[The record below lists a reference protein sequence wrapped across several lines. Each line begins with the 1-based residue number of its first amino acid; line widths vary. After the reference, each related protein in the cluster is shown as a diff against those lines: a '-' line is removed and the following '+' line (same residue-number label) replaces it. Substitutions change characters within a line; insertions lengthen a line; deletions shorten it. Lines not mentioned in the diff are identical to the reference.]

1 MYSRYRSNTKCWS
14 RSCPSELG
22 RDSRPTH
29 LHFVQHLA
37 TKDPVTL
44 FILSSNI
51 TILSCM
57 KLKQAALGIISRILR
72 YAGILLLIY
81 ISMVFYLALTE
92 RRNAFPRAITH
103 NEARAA
109 IADKAKNINCTLD
122 DGTILEGFVVGNEQN
137 EVLLY
142 YPDAD
147 EDAAQFLAE
156 LDSLPGYAA
165 ATFNY
170 RGSGNNKGS
179 PSQETFESDAQ
190 MIYECA
196 TQINGNAPKVVA
208 GRGTGAILASRYAK
222 SAKTTLLI
230 DPVLSIAVAISDKY
244 RILYPKF
251 LVRANIEINANDI
264 SGTQNVII
272 LSDRARF
279 KDRTQAV
286 KSQFQGIKE
295 SYRDSK
301 TLSESL
307 SSVIFSK

>member
-1 MYSRYRSNTKCWS
+1 MKFK
-14 RSCPSELG
+14 EL
-22 RDSRPTH
+22 
-29 LHFVQHLA
+29 
-37 TKDPVTL
+37 
-44 FILSSNI
+44 
-51 TILSCM
+51 
-57 KLKQAALGIISRILR
+57 ALGTLSRILR
-72 YAGILLLIY
+72 FAGILLLIY

-92 RRNAFPRAITH
+92 RRIAFPRAITH
-103 NEARAA
+103 NEARTA
-109 IADKAKNINCTLD
+109 IADKAQSISCTLD
-122 DGTILEGFVVGNEQN
+122 DNTVLEGFVIGNKHDN
-137 EVLLY
+137 VLLY

-165 ATFNY
+165 VTFNY
-170 RGSGNNKGS
+170 RGSGNNKGT
-179 PSQETFESDAQ
+179 PSQETFEPDAQ

-196 TQINGNAPKVVA
+196 SQINGKVPEIVA
-208 GRGTGAILASRYAK
+208 GRGTGAILASRHAK

-286 KSQFQGIKE
+286 KSQFQGVKE
-295 SYRDSK
+295 SYRASK

>member
-1 MYSRYRSNTKCWS
+1 MKIK
-14 RSCPSELG
+14 EL
-22 RDSRPTH
+22 
-29 LHFVQHLA
+29 
-37 TKDPVTL
+37 
-44 FILSSNI
+44 
-51 TILSCM
+51 
-57 KLKQAALGIISRILR
+57 ALGTLSRILR
-72 YAGILLLIY
+72 FAGILLIIY

-103 NEARAA
+103 NEAREA
-109 IADKAKNINCTLD
+109 IADKAKNIFCTLE
-122 DGTILEGFVVGNEQN
+122 DGTVLEGFVIGNEQN
-137 EVLLY
+137 SVLLY

-170 RGSGNNKGS
+170 RGSGNNKGT

-196 TQINGNAPKVVA
+196 TQINGKTPQVVA
-208 GRGTGAILASRYAK
+208 GRGTGAILASKQAK
-222 SAKTTLLI
+222 KSTTTILI

-251 LVRANIEINANDI
+251 LVRADVEINVKDLSEAKNA
-264 SGTQNVII
+264 VI

-279 KDRTQAV
+279 RDRSHTV
-286 KSQFQGIKE
+286 KAQFENVIEVIRSG
-295 SYRDSK
+295 K
-301 TLSESL
+301 TLSEAI
-307 SSVIFSK
+307 SSVITLK

>member
-1 MYSRYRSNTKCWS
+1 
-14 RSCPSELG
+14 
-22 RDSRPTH
+22 
-29 LHFVQHLA
+29 
-37 TKDPVTL
+37 
-44 FILSSNI
+44 
-51 TILSCM
+51 M
-57 KLKQAALGIISRILR
+57 KLKQAALGIVSRIFR

-81 ISMVFYLALTE
+81 ISMVFYLVLTE

-122 DGTILEGFVVGNEQN
+122 DGTVLEGFVIGNEQN
-137 EVLLY
+137 NVLLY

-170 RGSGNNKGS
+170 RGSGNNKGT

-196 TQINGNAPKVVA
+196 TQINGHAPKIVA
-208 GRGTGAILASRYAK
+208 GRGTGAILSTK
-222 SAKTTLLI
+222 QVKKDNIVLLI

-244 RILYPKF
+244 RLLYPKF
-251 LVRANIEINANDI
+251 LVRADVKINVNDI
-264 SGTQNVII
+264 SGAQNVVI

-279 KDRTQAV
+279 KDRTNAV
-286 KSQFQGIKE
+286 KQALKGVNLSK
-295 SYRDSK
+295 RATK
-301 TLSESL
+301 TLSE
-307 SSVIFSK
+307 VILDVINRK

>member
-1 MYSRYRSNTKCWS
+1 MKIK
-14 RSCPSELG
+14 EL
-22 RDSRPTH
+22 
-29 LHFVQHLA
+29 
-37 TKDPVTL
+37 
-44 FILSSNI
+44 
-51 TILSCM
+51 
-57 KLKQAALGIISRILR
+57 ALGTLNRILR
-72 YAGILLLIY
+72 FAGILLIIY

-103 NEARAA
+103 NEAREA
-109 IADKAKNINCTLD
+109 IADKAKNISCTLE
-122 DGTILEGFVVGNEQN
+122 DGTVLEGFVIGNEQN
-137 EVLLY
+137 SVLLY

-170 RGSGNNKGS
+170 RGSGNNKGT

-196 TQINGNAPKVVA
+196 TQINGKTPQVVA
-208 GRGTGAILASRYAK
+208 GRGTGAILASKQAK
-222 SAKTTLLI
+222 KSTTTILI

-251 LVRANIEINANDI
+251 LVRADVEINVKDLSEAKNA
-264 SGTQNVII
+264 VI

-279 KDRTQAV
+279 RDRSHTV
-286 KSQFQGIKE
+286 KAQFENVIE
-295 SYRDSK
+295 VIRSDK
-301 TLSESL
+301 TLSEAI
-307 SSVIFSK
+307 SSVITLK